1 MRAWI
6 NVPVLGRHDVGV
18 AVVAGDK
25 LRDRG
30 SDVVAT
36 RGGEAAAGA
45 KIVLNIDDEQCCF
58 HNATIH
64 RVRKTPAR
72 ISSRRG

>member
-1 MRAWI
+1 M
-6 NVPVLGRHDVGV
+6 
-18 AVVAGDK
+18 VAGDK

-72 ISSRRG
+72 ILN